1 MGIVRPQS
9 LKDSVFEYDI
19 FWSLNI
25 HTRLKTYIPCA
36 KEEHRLLDR
45 MSVTIKRRLCDATL
59 QKKVRHIPC
68 SRYRAIM
75 YPLRRTP
82 SKLMSKVIIVIIW
95 LVGFAFALPMG
106 LMHSFGYVVDKNG
119 PFDQVTITV

>member
-1 MGIVRPQS
+1 MQ
-9 LKDSVFEYDI
+9 
-19 FWSLNI
+19 
-25 HTRLKTYIPCA
+25 
-36 KEEHRLLDR
+36 
-45 MSVTIKRRLCDATL
+45 LCK
-59 QKKVRHIPC
+59 KKVRHIPC

-106 LMHSFGYVVDKNG
+106 LMHSFGYVVEKDA
-119 PFDQVTITV
+119 PFDQVASLMMRLFKDKLEDVDL